1 MKRRTARL
9 AGILVALLGAW
20 SPGASGSTPLDL
32 SSPRTTG
39 DERAGDSSVQIVPH
53 TGGSTDVYWM
63 RDNSR
68 IMHAAIGA
76 SGTVTPEQPLTGVVP
91 SSGVL
96 RAAPVGPENS
106 LLVWIERESPTRL
119 LYRYAL
125 VNGTTL
131 VAGPSTLGIA
141 AERTSDGTL
150 GPRSPLIRTTPSGDA
165 FVVWLEAAEPT
176 RILSRLVRPTGAV
189 GPTAEI
195 EPEQSP
201 NWGTEMA
208 AAVSGSALVVA
219 WTKRDTARI
228 DGVLT
233 GGATGV
239 ARAVVTGTGAVDV
252 KTVAPPSG
260 GITPGNVAVI
270 ASPATTVVGWTET
283 TGFGSA
289 WSYRAQRLTASGE
302 PSGTPETWASGTNP
316 SFSGPPQTAVAAA
329 DSGLGMLVTY
339 GFGRPT
345 NVVAFSPD
353 GSQQGA
359 WELTSAQVLE
369 PPVLIPQR
377 GNVRVA
383 WVAGTSLQSRSVT
396 ADGPGEVQTIGPVEN
411 ATYPPG
417 ALHGVRGSGRVLI
430 GWHQERP
437 DAGDPTSNAVG
448 TFVASLEGDAPAE
461 GPPPAAPAQPGEPET
476 PATPPADKLPVACNG
491 VELLCVE
498 PTFATASTPGS
509 TRKPCDPGADTGWVN
524 VAGTTFACIFTGDI
538 WDDPTLISAKQKCVT
553 SLAID
558 AAAFTKVLK
567 ARKYLKAAQEV
578 KLSLATLATRL
589 RKASYPGK
597 LSRDAAVVDDLQT
610 ALALIRTPD
619 QALLTAVS
627 SRRVLDALILKLGRS
642 NPGLAK
648 DIAVVKTALTNAI
661 QLISGIQTLQDC
673 KVAFAG
679 P

>member
-1 MKRRTARL
+1 
-9 AGILVALLGAW
+9 
-20 SPGASGSTPLDL
+20 
-32 SSPRTTG
+32 
-39 DERAGDSSVQIVPH
+39 
-53 TGGSTDVYWM
+53 M
-63 RDNSR
+63 RDDSR

-76 SGTVTPEQPLTGVVP
+76 SGTVTPEQLLAGVAP
-91 SSGVL
+91 TLGVL
-96 RAAPVGPENS
+96 RAAPVGSGSS

-125 VNGTTL
+125 LNGTTL
-131 VAGPSTLGIA
+131 VAGPATLGIA

-150 GPRSPLIRTTPSGDA
+150 GPRPPLIRTTPSGDA

-176 RILSRLVRPTGAV
+176 RILSRLVRSTGAV

-219 WTKRDTARI
+219 WTKRDTTRI

-260 GITPGNVAVI
+260 GIAPGNVAVI

-302 PSGTPETWASGTNP
+302 PGGTPETWASGTNP
-316 SFSGPPQTAVAAA
+316 SFGGPPQTAVAGA
-329 DSGLGMLVTY
+329 DSGLGTLVTY

-353 GSQQGA
+353 GSQQGE

-369 PPVLIPQR
+369 PPVLISQR
-377 GNVRVA
+377 ANVRVT

-417 ALHGVRGSGRVLI
+417 ALHGVRGAGRVLI

-437 DAGDPTSNAVG
+437 DAGAPAVHAVG

-461 GPPPAAPAQPGEPET
+461 GPPPAAPAQPSEPQT
-476 PATPPADKLPVACNG
+476 PSSPTLPPVCGGAESLCLASPSPTQEGPSGGSSGLADPCVATSTSLGDRLWASLRCSAAQTVRQAECGWGAAQWVATPLKAASFAKTPRGFYDLGRPGLSATEKAVLRLSNKLRSMKFKDAPAGFRTGGEVADKLSSAATIFDVVQIAMTAARYTTSGSGDVNGMALDLLEVAG
-491 VELLCVE
+491 LKACVE
-498 PTFATASTPGS
+498 G
-509 TRKPCDPGADTGWVN
+509 
-524 VAGTTFACIFTGDI
+524 
-538 WDDPTLISAKQKCVT
+538 L
-553 SLAID
+553 
-558 AAAFTKVLK
+558 AAAM
-567 ARKYLKAAQEV
+567 R
-578 KLSLATLATRL
+578 
-589 RKASYPGK
+589 
-597 LSRDAAVVDDLQT
+597 
-610 ALALIRTPD
+610 
-619 QALLTAVS
+619 
-627 SRRVLDALILKLGRS
+627 
-642 NPGLAK
+642 
-648 DIAVVKTALTNAI
+648 
-661 QLISGIQTLQDC
+661 
-673 KVAFAG
+673 
-679 P
+679 

>member
-1 MKRRTARL
+1 MKRRTALL
-9 AGILVALLGAW
+9 AGIFVALLGVW
-20 SPGASGSTPLDL
+20 SPGASGSAPLDL

-39 DERAGDSSVQIVPH
+39 DERAGDSSIQIVTQ

-63 RDNSR
+63 RDDSR

-76 SGTVTPEQPLTGVVP
+76 SGTVTPEQLLAGVAP
-91 SSGVL
+91 TLGVL
-96 RAAPVGPENS
+96 RAAPVGSENS

-125 VNGTTL
+125 VNGTTV

-150 GPRSPLIRTTPSGDA
+150 GPRPPLIRTTPSGAA

-176 RILSRLVRPTGAV
+176 RILSRLVHSTGAV

-252 KTVAPPSG
+252 KTVAPPTG
-260 GITPGNVAVI
+260 GIAPGNVAVV
-270 ASPATTVVGWTET
+270 ASPATAVVGWTET

-289 WSYRAQRLTASGE
+289 WSYRAQRLTTSGE

-316 SFSGPPQTAVAAA
+316 SFSGPPQTAVATA
-329 DSGLGMLVTY
+329 DSGLATLVTH

-345 NVVAFSPD
+345 KVVAFSPD

-369 PPVLIPQR
+369 SPVLIPQR
-377 GNVRVA
+377 GNVRVT
-383 WVAGTSLQSRSVT
+383 WIAGTSLQSRSVT
-396 ADGPGEVQTIGPVEN
+396 ADGPGEVQTIGPVVN

-417 ALHGVRGSGRVLI
+417 ALHGVRGAGRVLI
-430 GWHQERP
+430 GWHQARP
-437 DAGDPTSNAVG
+437 DAEDPTSNAVG
-448 TFVASLEGDAPAE
+448 TFVASLEGDALPE
-461 GPPPAAPAQPGEPET
+461 GPPTTAPAQPGEPQGPSSPTLPPVCTGAESLCLPTSSPTEGPSGSSQGPVDPCVATSSSLADRLWASLTCSGAQTVRQVECGTNAALLIVTPLKSLSFAKTSRGFYDVGRPGVPKRYAPLLRLYNKLLLAKFSPSAPKGYRTGADVVERILNAQSIWQVVET
-476 PATPPADKLPVACNG
+476 VTTASRYVEGGSAD
-491 VELLCVE
+491 VEGMALDLVEVWGLEACVE
-498 PTFATASTPGS
+498 G
-509 TRKPCDPGADTGWVN
+509 
-524 VAGTTFACIFTGDI
+524 
-538 WDDPTLISAKQKCVT
+538 L
-553 SLAID
+553 
-558 AAAFTKVLK
+558 AAAV
-567 ARKYLKAAQEV
+567 R
-578 KLSLATLATRL
+578 
-589 RKASYPGK
+589 
-597 LSRDAAVVDDLQT
+597 
-610 ALALIRTPD
+610 
-619 QALLTAVS
+619 
-627 SRRVLDALILKLGRS
+627 
-642 NPGLAK
+642 
-648 DIAVVKTALTNAI
+648 
-661 QLISGIQTLQDC
+661 
-673 KVAFAG
+673 
-679 P
+679 

>member
-1 MKRRTARL
+1 MKRRTALL

-63 RDNSR
+63 RDDSR

-76 SGTVTPEQPLTGVVP
+76 SGTVTPEQPLAGVVP
-91 SSGVL
+91 TSGVL
-96 RAAPVGPENS
+96 RAAPVGSASS

-131 VAGPSTLGIA
+131 VAGPGTLGTA

-150 GPRSPLIRTTPSGDA
+150 GPRAPLIRTTPSGDA

-176 RILSRLVRPTGAV
+176 RILSRLVRSTGAV
-189 GPTAEI
+189 GPIAEV

-260 GITPGNVAVI
+260 GIAPGNVAVI
-270 ASPATTVVGWTET
+270 ASPATTVVGWTEA

-316 SFSGPPQTAVAAA
+316 SFSGPPQTAVAGA
-329 DSGLGMLVTY
+329 DSGLATLVTY

-345 NVVAFSPD
+345 SVVAVSPD

-377 GNVRVA
+377 GNVRVT
-383 WVAGTSLQSRSVT
+383 WIAGTSLQSRSVT
-396 ADGPGEVQTIGPVEN
+396 ADGLGEAQTIGPVEN

-417 ALHGVRGSGRVLI
+417 ALHGVRGAGRVLI

-437 DAGDPTSNAVG
+437 DAGDPAVRAVG

-461 GPPPAAPAQPGEPET
+461 GPPPAAPAQPSEPET
-476 PATPPADKLPVACNG
+476 PSTLPADKLPVVCNG

-553 SLAID
+553 RLTVDFVPFLKVLRGPAVWNKYLAIQAKMGTLGKKLKKLGYTNSQNLLTD
-558 AAAFTKVLK
+558 AFAL
-567 ARKYLKAAQEV
+567 
-578 KLSLATLATRL
+578 
-589 RKASYPGK
+589 
-597 LSRDAAVVDDLQT
+597 AAVKSAEEIPLVVISSKRVMGSLYARLAAGSPEARRLAVELTNLQT
-610 ALALIRTPD
+610 SVEGFSKT
-619 QALLTAVS
+619 LTGIS
-627 SRRVLDALILKLGRS
+627 
-642 NPGLAK
+642 
-648 DIAVVKTALTNAI
+648 DIE
-661 QLISGIQTLQDC
+661 DC
-673 KVAFAG
+673 AVAFSG